1 VTVLRPSVIF
11 GGEDHFLNLFA
22 RLQRWAPV
30 LLLPCAQARFQ
41 PVWVHDVALALVRCL
56 EDGATAGHTFEA
68 VGPTVYTLADLVRLA
83 GRCSGHPRPV
93 IWLPAG
99 SGRLLAGLMQLLP
112 GEPPMSADNLD
123 SMKVDNVATGLLPG
137 LQALGI
143 HPASPSTVAPE
154 YLQSAYDCARLDA
167 LRMRR
172 RW

>member
-1 VTVLRPSVIF
+1 
-11 GGEDHFLNLFA
+11 
-22 RLQRWAPV
+22 
-30 LLLPCAQARFQ
+30 
-41 PVWVHDVALALVRCL
+41 
-56 EDGATAGHTFEA
+56 
-68 VGPTVYTLADLVRLA
+68 VYTLADLVRLA